1 MWLSPNL
8 RSASNGPHPI
18 RRGQIPL
25 CPLRK
30 FQLYPPLG
38 EANRVP
44 VSFLPRHRA
53 CRSVAP
59 TARLPPCNV
68 RALEIGSFFYSPK
81 GMGKS
86 PPVLRQRTTLGIGPV
101 SFAPS
106 LKGDTP
112 RRLLSIPIREW
123 KGGYVAVPG

>member
-8 RSASNGPHPI
+8 RSASNAPHPI

-38 EANRVP
+38 EGNRVP

-53 CRSVAP
+53 CRNVAP
-59 TARLPPCNV
+59 TARLPSCNV

-81 GMGKS
+81 GINN
-86 PPVLRQRTTLGIGPV
+86 PALGCAVTHYPGNQSLSVP
-101 SFAPS
+101 PS
-106 LKGDTP
+106 LKG
-112 RRLLSIPIREW
+112 I
-123 KGGYVAVPG
+123 GN